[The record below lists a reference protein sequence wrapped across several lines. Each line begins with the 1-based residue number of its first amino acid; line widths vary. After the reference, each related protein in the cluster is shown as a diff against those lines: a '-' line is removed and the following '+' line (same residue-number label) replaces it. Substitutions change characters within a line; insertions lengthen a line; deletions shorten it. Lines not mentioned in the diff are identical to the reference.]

1 MADTLFR
8 NFGVKDLKKLGVDS
22 DLVLEVATTYSHLP
36 LAAMLVSKI
45 QAATPQQ
52 ITKIINIQ
60 DTVSEQKGFGD
71 ESSHPPY
78 TMEELYLVYDDGR
91 LISSKHSREAKVD
104 SDIMS
109 SMLTAINDFVKDS
122 FQTEGNL
129 GAIDYG
135 ENKII
140 LERGD
145 NTVLAAVVYGEAT
158 RDLRSKMGSAVREIE
173 EEYGEI
179 IASWDG
185 DIDKLSGTED
195 TLSSIIGITEG
206 VTRDMIEDYLSMQE
220 VRMRSSSDEFK
231 GFLEAKTNI
240 NNYASK
246 GITDVIL
253 GLDYNKSKLKLV
265 KVFPSYK
272 HDNFKVNVDEIRG
285 YNDLEIKLYFEV
297 LDKKKIGLNLR
308 LDYTNPRGE
317 SSQVSSTPCDG
328 LNFKTSVKK
337 PKFED
342 LEFEEE
348 EEEVPVK
355 EAETIETD
363 LGEVEVLEADVEDL
377 DIEIEE
383 APAFET
389 VEEEPEVEE
398 AEEEVKEEEVEEP
411 VDLGEYG
418 MEDVLGKLDELGS
431 EDSSEEKEP
440 KKKDSGDGEG
450 MDDILGKLD
459 ELGSEDSSEEK
470 EPKKPKKKDSD
481 EGEGMDDLLGKLDEL

>member
-1 MADTLFR
+1 M
-8 NFGVKDLKKLGVDS
+8 
-22 DLVLEVATTYSHLP
+22 H
-36 LAAMLVSKI
+36 VSKI

-78 TMEELYLVYDDGR
+78 TMEEIYLVYNDGR
-91 LISSKHSREAKVD
+91 LISSEHSREAKVD

-173 EEYGEI
+173 ENFADDL
-179 IASWDG
+179 ASWDG
-185 DIDKLSGTED
+185 DIDKLSD
-195 TLSSIIGITEG
+195 TKEILSGIIDITDG

-220 VRMRSSSDEFK
+220 VRMRSTNDEFK
-231 GFLEAKTNI
+231 GFLETKAHI

-246 GITDVIL
+246 DIQDVVL

-265 KVFPSYK
+265 KVFPTMK
-272 HDNFKVNVDEIRG
+272 HDNFKVNIDNLRG
-285 YNDLEIKLYFEV
+285 YNDLEVKLYFEV
-297 LDKKKIGLNLR
+297 LDKKNIGLNFR

-317 SSQVSSTPCDG
+317 GSQVSSTPCDG

-337 PKFED
+337 PKIED

-348 EEEVPVK
+348 SVETPVEEVK
-355 EAETIETD
+355 EKVEEKAEIIESD
-363 LGEVEVLEADVEDL
+363 FGEIEVLESNVEEIDVD
-377 DIEIEE
+377 IEE

-389 VEEEPEVEE
+389 IEDEPEVEE
-398 AEEEVKEEEVEEP
+398 VVEEVEEEVEEP
-411 VDLGEYG
+411 VDLGE
-418 MEDVLGKLDELGS
+418 S
-431 EDSSEEKEP
+431 
-440 KKKDSGDGEG
+440 
-450 MDDILGKLD
+450 
-459 ELGSEDSSEEK
+459 
-470 EPKKPKKKDSD
+470 
-481 EGEGMDDLLGKLDEL
+481 GMDDLLGKLGELGSDDSSKDESSKKSKKKDSEGELDDLMDKLDEL